1 MLKLN
6 ASTYYAILSMFI
18 DRLAESDIKIE
29 NRYKKELVSPS
40 KHKYII
46 KQSSSVT
53 ARVSENISGMPHLQR

>member
-29 NRYKKELVSPS
+29 NRYKKELISPS
-40 KHKYII
+40 KH
-46 KQSSSVT
+46 
-53 ARVSENISGMPHLQR
+53 